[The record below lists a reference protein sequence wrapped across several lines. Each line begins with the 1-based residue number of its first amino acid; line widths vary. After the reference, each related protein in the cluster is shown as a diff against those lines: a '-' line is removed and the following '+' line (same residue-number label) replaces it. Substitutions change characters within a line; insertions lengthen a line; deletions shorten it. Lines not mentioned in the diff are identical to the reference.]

1 MATKPQKPAKTF
13 GFEVE
18 DDVEA
23 VIQIGDSKQVGRP
36 GCGRHCRVSPAL
48 NQDDRREH
56 DLDRADEQ
64 VERRGRAARNHVE
77 HHEPINQEDYS
88 DKEDSDGPHV

>member
-13 GFEVE
+13 GVEVE

-23 VIQIGDSKQVGRP
+23 VIQIGDSKQLGRP

-48 NQDDRREH
+48 NQDDRRENE
-56 DLDRADEQ
+56 LDGGDEE
-64 VERRGRAARNHVE
+64 VERSGGAERNHVE
-77 HHEPINQEDYS
+77 HNEHINQEDYS